1 MKKGKPF
8 KDTSFPPNEFSLISD
23 WDEDDVQD
31 KVRLWRQF
39 EWIRATE
46 IEELNDAEGKLAV
59 FQNEVTPSDI
69 KQGVLGDCYF
79 LSSLSVLSE
88 YPDRIKRLFVSKEQN
103 DHGAYAVRIC
113 KNGEWKEV
121 VVDDY
126 IPCHRRKPCFSNA
139 HGNELWVL
147 LLEKAWAKLHGSYF
161 RIEAGFAE
169 NVLHDLTGAPS
180 EVVETEDEALFEK
193 LRIADQNKWAMA
205 ASAGSTEAAKGALED
220 LGLIGNHSY
229 GLIGVVEIRD
239 RFDDVVQLVKLRNP
253 WGDFE
258 WKGDWS
264 DNSPC
269 WTPETKKIAGWTS
282 EDDGTFFMCL
292 EDLKKYFSRV
302 QICRIND
309 GYQYASLKARHKH
322 GSFSLLRFTVN
333 APGGHGYL

>member
-1 MKKGKPF
+1 M
-8 KDTSFPPNEFSLISD
+8 
-23 WDEDDVQD
+23 
-31 KVRLWRQF
+31 
-39 EWIRATE
+39 
-46 IEELNDAEGKLAV
+46 
-59 FQNEVTPSDI
+59 
-69 KQGVLGDCYF
+69 
-79 LSSLSVLSE
+79 
-88 YPDRIKRLFVSKEQN
+88 
-103 DHGAYAVRIC
+103 
-113 KNGEWKEV
+113 
-121 VVDDY
+121 
-126 IPCHRRKPCFSNA
+126 
-139 HGNELWVL
+139 
-147 LLEKAWAKLHGSYF
+147 EKAWAKLHGSYE

-180 EVVETEDEALFEK
+180 EVVETDDENLFAK
-193 LRIADQNKWAMA
+193 LKVADQSRWAMA

-239 RFDDVVQLVKLRNP
+239 RFDDIVQLVKLRNP

-269 WTPETKKIAGWTS
+269 WTPETKSIAGWTN

-309 GYQYASLKARHKH
+309 TYKYASLKGRHKH
-322 GSFSLLRFTVN
+322 GGFSLLRFSVE
-333 APGGHGYL
+333 APGGHGYLQVIQTDERCFDRKIAYEYSNVRLIVMKIENPGEDSKSARVTYKNGKMGWMRDTWEEYENLAPGEYYMFVEFDWPDHTFHQEFCVSYYGAANCKFVRDEAALFDRDELLAQLMESCAI